1 MPVVDVAENIK
12 QTENKIAEYSRSM
25 YRLEGVLQTFKGLL
39 AGGLK
44 QLDLPS
50 DPTQSLDDSRASV
63 EEIESIQEKPE

>member
-1 MPVVDVAENIK
+1 MPIVDVVENIK
-12 QTENKIAEYSRSM
+12 QTEMKIAEYSRSM

-50 DPTQSLDDSRASV
+50 DPTQSSEDDTI
-63 EEIESIQEKPE
+63 EELESIQEKPE

>member
-12 QTENKIAEYSRSM
+12 QTEAKIAEYSRNM
-25 YRLEGVLQTFKGLL
+25 YRLEGVLQTFKGLQ

-50 DPTQSLDDSRASV
+50 DPTQSSEDDKIEELESV
-63 EEIESIQEKPE
+63 QEKPE

>member
-1 MPVVDVAENIK
+1 
-12 QTENKIAEYSRSM
+12 M

-50 DPTQSLDDSRASV
+50 DPTQSSEDDTI
-63 EEIESIQEKPE
+63 EELESIQEKPE

>member
-1 MPVVDVAENIK
+1 MPIVDVVENIK
-12 QTENKIAEYSRSM
+12 QTEAKIAEYSRSM

-50 DPTQSLDDSRASV
+50 DPTQSSEDDTI
-63 EEIESIQEKPE
+63 EELESIQEKPE

>member
-12 QTENKIAEYSRSM
+12 QTEMKIAEYSRSM

-50 DPTQSLDDSRASV
+50 DPTQSSEDDTI
-63 EEIESIQEKPE
+63 EELESIQEKPE